1 MSKFGLNG
9 ATTIVIG
16 GSRGIGPHIAGALA
30 AQGAN
35 VALVARSKPEL
46 EANARKLADSGAE
59 VIAVPADVT
68 SVDARRELIQ
78 IVERRLGPVD
88 VLVNNAGGD
97 LQREFHNLSEDE
109 IQGILELNL
118 TSAVLL
124 TRLVL
129 PGMLERGRGHVV
141 NVSSMAGRVS
151 FPYTE
156 AYAAA
161 KDGLIAFTH
170 VLRAD
175 YRDRG
180 ISASTLILGPVGE
193 AGIGARTAE
202 ELGLKV
208 PPVGLVSPAKIG
220 KLTVRAIRSD
230 KAELAVLPGPGKLL
244 RALMDRFPAMGPAMN
259 GATGTKKTMQTVTEY
274 REREA
279 RLAAAEPSPVK
290 RPRDESAEGPCHP
303 HASSHRR

>member
-1 MSKFGLNG
+1 LKG
-9 ATTIVIG
+9 ATVIVTG
-16 GSRGIGPHIAGALA
+16 GSRGIGPYIAEALA
-30 AQGAN
+30 RREAR
-35 VALVARSKPEL
+35 VALVARSESEL
-46 EANARKLADSGAE
+46 EANARRLADAGAHI
-59 VIAVPADVT
+59 IAVPADIT
-68 SVDARRELIQ
+68 SAESRRELIEV
-78 IVERRLGPVD
+78 VERRLGPVD

-97 LQREFHNLSEDE
+97 LQREFHTLTEDE
-109 IQGILELNL
+109 VQGVLELNL

-161 KDGLIAFTH
+161 KDGLIAFTR

-175 YRDRG
+175 YRGRG
-180 ISASTLILGPVGE
+180 VSASTLILGPVGE
-193 AGIGARTAE
+193 AGVGARTAE
-202 ELGLKV
+202 EVGIKL

-220 KLTVRAIRSD
+220 KLTARAIRSD
-230 KAELAVLPGPGKLL
+230 KRELAVLPGPGKLL
-244 RALMDRFPAMGPAMN
+244 RALMDRFPGLGPAMN
-259 GATGTKKTMQTVTEY
+259 RATGTNKTMRTVAEY

-279 RLAAAEPSPVK
+279 RLAAAE
-290 RPRDESAEGPCHP
+290 RCAREGRVTGGTC
-303 HASSHRR
+303 